1 MKLRFVLGITLFL
14 FLVLF
19 TRLLISPVFS
29 QTPTPPDDPNKKY
42 GELQNEIE
50 ELTRKLEE
58 TRSKKVTLANQIAF
72 MDNQISLTTLRIQE
86 TTVKIGEME
95 KEIEKLKERIGILE
109 QSLTTVS
116 ELLIDRIQANYKSG
130 VVLPYYALLQ
140 SDGFSELISRSKYL
154 RLVQA
159 HDTKLLFEVQATKA
173 DFEQQK
179 QLFEQKKAELDHL
192 QAQLEQQKVSLN
204 QQKVDKE
211 ALLTVTRSDEKRYQD
226 LLLQARSEQAA
237 IEKAMRQAIV
247 QLKDGTPIEEGKEIG
262 LMGNSGAP
270 SCSTGPHLHMEITKD
285 GVRNNPSDYLKSI
298 GVNWD
303 NSPDGPFSFNGSWN
317 WPMSEPIRITQGYGM
332 TYWARTGFYGGGPH
346 NGLDMVSSN
355 IVIHAPKSGTL
366 YKGTFG
372 CGSSTLKWV
381 AVDHG
386 GGIITWY
393 FHVQ

>member
-1 MKLRFVLGITLFL
+1 MKQRFFLKIILFL
-14 FLVLF
+14 FLF
-19 TRLLISPVFS
+19 SSLLIPPVFS
-29 QTPTPPDDPNKKY
+29 EESTEDPNKKY

-204 QQKVDKE
+204 QQKVYKE

-237 IEKAMRQAIV
+237 FEKSIRQAIV
-247 QLKDGTPIEEGKEIG
+247 QLKEIG
-262 LMGNSGAP
+262 RA
-270 SCSTGPHLHMEITKD
+270 
-285 GVRNNPSDYLKSI
+285 
-298 GVNWD
+298 
-303 NSPDGPFSFNGSWN
+303 
-317 WPMSEPIRITQGYGM
+317 
-332 TYWARTGFYGGGPH
+332 
-346 NGLDMVSSN
+346 
-355 IVIHAPKSGTL
+355 
-366 YKGTFG
+366 
-372 CGSSTLKWV
+372 
-381 AVDHG
+381 
-386 GGIITWY
+386 
-393 FHVQ
+393 HV